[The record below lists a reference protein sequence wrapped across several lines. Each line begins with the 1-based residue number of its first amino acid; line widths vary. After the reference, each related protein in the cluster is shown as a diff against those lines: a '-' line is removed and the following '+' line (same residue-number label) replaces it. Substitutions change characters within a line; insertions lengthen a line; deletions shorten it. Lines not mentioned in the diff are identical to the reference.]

1 LPKSVFTNARALDGV
16 SAALAEAER
25 VIEKTRRDALDLF
38 QARGIIDRAALG
50 RWVSGARE
58 ECWHVTDIVERET
71 SFIITIALP
80 GAHAALAESAT
91 APRRLA
97 IRTRSGPGSGASQVL
112 RQLDLPV
119 DLNSERVEAELRE
132 GALVITAPKILDC

>member
-1 LPKSVFTNARALDGV
+1 LAKSVFTNARALDGV

-38 QARGIIDRAALG
+38 QARGVIDRAALG

-58 ECWHVTDIVERET
+58 ACWHVTDIVERET
-71 SFIITIALP
+71 TFIITIALP
-80 GAHAALAESAT
+80 GAHAALAEPE
-91 APRRLA
+91 PRRLA

-112 RQLDLPV
+112 RHLDLPV
-119 DLNSERVEAELRE
+119 DLNSERVKAELRG
-132 GALVITAPKILDC
+132 GALVITAPKLLD